1 MMTIK
6 QGVEA
11 GVGITLGQHCTTQI
25 SRGPTD
31 AMYVILNFLISH
43 IKESKEKLK

>member
-11 GVGITLGQHCTTQI
+11 GVGIILGQHCTTQI
-25 SRGPTD
+25 SRGPTY
-31 AMYVILNFLISH
+31 AMYSILNFLIVTLR
-43 IKESKEKLK
+43 KVKRN